1 VRGTAVAQAGT
12 MTVVNRAVRHRASPA
27 ARVVALLQDW
37 ERRLGA
43 DRPGRSGLVWLGP
56 LVSAAG
62 AFVML
67 AWFAHSGG
75 LGVEQWL
82 PISLF
87 GALILGGLSVS
98 YLAAFAGDARDA
110 EDRAASGGR

>member
-1 VRGTAVAQAGT
+1 
-12 MTVVNRAVRHRASPA
+12 MTVANRAVRHRASPA
-27 ARVVALLQDW
+27 ARVVALLRDW

-67 AWFAHSGG
+67 ALFAHSGG

-82 PISLF
+82 PVGLF

-110 EDRAASGGR
+110 EDRAGGD